1 MFWLAFQLHV
11 ACQSTFFP
19 QLTLCALALLHA
31 WIVLHI
37 STGWFNRSPRHH
49 QTSFIFFFSL
59 LLLPISA
66 HLNSW
71 GSSTFWGNGLGTLTM
86 DVCECDGLITSP
98 SINQSKE
105 KAWPTLFLFWT
116 NKQQN
121 VQNNTRRL
129 YERMIIKNVAQNE
142 LVGDGTVSLQALF
155 CHFFFCWAPICRSI
169 KPRNGKRGLWRYKWA
184 LRGRQSSLL
193 SECWWATWPNLSGFF
208 CPLSDGCQL

>member
-1 MFWLAFQLHV
+1 MTIFNRLVGYLFHFFFSFFRSICCFLTCLFLTFFVLYIIKWSIDQRPNLIYSCFLIHSLFWMFWLAFQLNV
-11 ACQSTFFP
+11 ACQSTFFS

-31 WIVLHI
+31 YCAAH
-37 STGWFNRSPRHH
+37 FNRMVQPVPS
-49 QTSFIFFFSL
+49 TSSDVSYFFFL

-71 GSSTFWGNGLGTLTM
+71 GSTTFWGNGLGTLTI
-86 DVCECDGLITSP
+86 DVCESDGLITSP

-129 YERMIIKNVAQNE
+129 
-142 LVGDGTVSLQALF
+142 
-155 CHFFFCWAPICRSI
+155 
-169 KPRNGKRGLWRYKWA
+169 
-184 LRGRQSSLL
+184 
-193 SECWWATWPNLSGFF
+193 
-208 CPLSDGCQL
+208 

>member
-11 ACQSTFFP
+11 ACYFVRSSS
-19 QLTLCALALLHA
+19 LTRVDCAAH
-31 WIVLHI
+31 
-37 STGWFNRSPRHH
+37 FNRVVQPVPS
-49 QTSFIFFFSL
+49 TSSDVIYFFFL

-66 HLNSW
+66 HVNSW
-71 GSSTFWGNGLGTLTM
+71 GSTTFWGNGLGTLTI

-184 LRGRQSSLL
+184 LRGRESSLL